1 MTLLR
6 DLEAKIIAA
15 INDAI
20 RPDSPAPSGVARPDS
35 PALPGAKVQVFG
47 LWQPSLSGFVRNQ
60 EDPDTVATVAVGLGT
75 PAVQTYSA
83 SAASITGSIV
93 LTVRVE
99 LDPTGAAL
107 LALSDAIGSLLT
119 GWNAANYQASFTALD
134 TEAFNV
140 GDVTVTGGATPSLDY
155 ERKLITVTYPFTISG
170 CLTTP
175 ETTNP

>member
-6 DLEAKIIAA
+6 DIEAKIIAA
-15 INDAI
+15 IESAI
-20 RPDSPAPSGVARPDS
+20 HPDSR
-35 PALPGAKVQVFG
+35 ALPRVQIFG
-47 LWQPSLSGFVRNQ
+47 FWQPSLPGIVRNQ
-60 EDPDTVATVAVGLGT
+60 EDPETAATIAVGLGT

-93 LTVRVE
+93 LTIRVE

-119 GWNAANYQASFTALD
+119 GWNAANYQAAFTALD
-134 TEAFNV
+134 TDAFNV
-140 GDVTVTGGATPSLDY
+140 GDVTTTGGSTPYVDY
-155 ERKLITVTYPFTISG
+155 ERKTVTVSFPFTISG
-170 CLTTP
+170 CLTNP